1 MIGNHVLTSIF
12 FTASQERGAPSSSPA
27 CRDDWEDDDDDDVSR
42 VKSPCSS
49 TELHKTCVSEHFV
62 GNSRKSI
69 LLTVDLKIDLR

>member
-1 MIGNHVLTSIF
+1 MIGNHMLTSIF
-12 FTASQERGAPSSSPA
+12 LTASQERGAPSSSPV
-27 CRDDWEDDDDDDVSR
+27 CRDDWDDDDDVSR

-62 GNSRKSI
+62 GNSRNSI